1 MSSPNLCSSTSS
13 ALFLGL
19 QKYMIR
25 YHLFKS
31 LLQRPDHCTK
41 LKSYLPRPSGYEII
55 FEAPEAVKRQVISD
69 LLTCFPC
76 EECSSISGEAPGE
89 VYKVLLVDL
98 TNLAQT
104 LSLLHYCI
112 KR

>member
-1 MSSPNLCSSTSS
+1 MSGPDLCSLTSS

-19 QKYMIR
+19 QKYIIK
-25 YHLFKS
+25 YHMFRS
-31 LLQRPDHCTK
+31 LLQRPVHCARLT
-41 LKSYLPRPSGYEII
+41 SYLPRPSGHEII
-55 FEAPEAVKRQVISD
+55 FETPEAVKRQVISN

-89 VYKVLLVDL
+89 VYKMLMADL

-104 LSLLHYCI
+104 LNLLHYCI

>member
-1 MSSPNLCSSTSS
+1 MSGFDLCTLTSS
-13 ALFLGL
+13 ALFIGL
-19 QKYMIR
+19 QKYIIK
-25 YHLFKS
+25 YHMFRS
-31 LLQRPDHCTK
+31 LLQRPVHCARLT
-41 LKSYLPRPSGYEII
+41 SYLLRPSGYEII
-55 FEAPEAVKRQVISD
+55 FETPEAEKRQVISN

-76 EECSSISGEAPGE
+76 EECSSISGEAHGE
-89 VYKVLLVDL
+89 VYKVLLADL